1 VTVRI
6 ILRLSN
12 CSESAL
18 KFHLP
23 RLDVRLDAYAVNPAD
38 SGSEGSGPT
47 KDLIF
52 SGAVNDKEDPLVV
65 VDVFEED
72 EESGNHVYVTWKVES
87 YLSESS
93 AKLFLQFRSL
103 TMRRSTPGSYPTS
116 LRCVHSLS
124 NPKPSGESRSNIS
137 AG

>member
-87 YLSESS
+87 YLSESF

-103 TMRRSTPGSYPTS
+103 TMRRSTSGSYPTS

-124 NPKPSGESRSNIS
+124 NLKSSGESRSSIS